1 MAAGTFKVGAIVG
14 KGGRVG
20 NLEATW
26 RGVNQA
32 CGLILAKSAQLLCK
46 IQNSPKLFP

>member
-14 KGGRVG
+14 KGGQGRG

-26 RGVNQA
+26 RGIKQA
-32 CGLILAKSAQLLCK
+32 CGS
-46 IQNSPKLFP
+46 